1 MRTCRLWSL
10 MWAQICLTASAR
22 EDSEAPRKLP
32 RAGEIGVGFII
43 PRLLLGIL
51 GLVESA
57 AALGLALGLA
67 FGFGS
72 AAVAAFE
79 AETAAPAVE
88 LEDLAGAMRALHPLK
103 TLNTLE
109 DDIVLSLSLSLTH
122 TSHCN
127 TIFCSLLS
135 LSLFD
140 LCALIFRRPTSAYF
154 QTVPLPLSSY

>member
-32 RAGEIGVGFII
+32 RAGEIGIGFII

-57 AALGLALGLA
+57 AALALALVLA

-109 DDIVLSLSLSLTH
+109 DDIVLSLSLSHKSQQHNFLLST
-122 TSHCN
+122 
-127 TIFCSLLS
+127 LS

-154 QTVPLPLSSY
+154 QTLPLPLSSY

>member
-32 RAGEIGVGFII
+32 RAGEIGIGFII

-57 AALGLALGLA
+57 AALALALVLA

-109 DDIVLSLSLSLTH
+109 DDIVLSLSLSH
-122 TSHCN
+122 TSHSN

-154 QTVPLPLSSY
+154 QTLPLPLSSY